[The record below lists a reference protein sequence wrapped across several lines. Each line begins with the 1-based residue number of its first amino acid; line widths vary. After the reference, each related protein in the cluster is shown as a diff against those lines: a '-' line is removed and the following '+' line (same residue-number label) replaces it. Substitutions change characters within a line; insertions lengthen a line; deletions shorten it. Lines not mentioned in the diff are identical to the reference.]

1 MLGKCCRVMA
11 KAVGSATRSD
21 RGRRAPRWLVGGAW
35 LALVACVT
43 AGAAGAPRVA
53 FAEASDADLRRA
65 EAKAIEAKAYFKQ
78 GLFVEA
84 AEKFMEAFAIS
95 RKADTMFNA
104 ARAYEEA
111 GAKKQALALFLQYL
125 DLPDASEEGKAAA
138 RAKIAELQAA
148 ASTEPTEP
156 ATATPATPAPPV
168 VPPAESR
175 APAPSPA
182 PAVSARKAT
191 GREVDGLGIVLW
203 TSGAIVGLLGVA
215 AWSSAVQQANDA
227 NAMDFG
233 QPNAKSRYNTAF
245 DEAKAG
251 QSFGVVLT
259 LVGAGAIGWGTWRY
273 LRGTTTSR
281 PAAPTVWVAPLPGG
295 SAGGMAWSF

>member
-1 MLGKCCRVMA
+1 MVGKCCRVMA
-11 KAVGSATRSD
+11 KAVDSATRSD
-21 RGRRAPRWLVGGAW
+21 RGKQTPRWLVGGAW
-35 LALVACVT
+35 LALAASAV
-43 AGAAGAPRVA
+43 AGAVGVPRPA
-53 FAEASDADLRRA
+53 LAQASEADLRKA

-78 GLFVEA
+78 GLFLEA

-148 ASTEPTEP
+148 ASAEPTE
-156 ATATPATPAPPV
+156 TAPTAPAPPV
-168 VPPAESR
+168 APPAESR

-182 PAVSARKAT
+182 PVVSARKAP

-215 AWSSAVQQANDA
+215 AWSSAVQQAKDA

-273 LRGTTTSR
+273 LRGTTASK